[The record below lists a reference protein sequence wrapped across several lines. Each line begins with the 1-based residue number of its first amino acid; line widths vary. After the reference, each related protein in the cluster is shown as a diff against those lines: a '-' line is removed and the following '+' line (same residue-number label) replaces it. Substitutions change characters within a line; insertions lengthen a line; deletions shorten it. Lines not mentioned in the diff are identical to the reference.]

1 MKTRKPSQ
9 RNARSRYTFACCGA
23 RGPLHGSS
31 RAWDA
36 VKHVLPAPG
45 QNYLCWRH
53 SADATFELQG
63 GNVEDVQAH
72 LGISGGFWEAL
83 GAPENCALV
92 YAPASFP
99 RNPSCRLHAVGGC
112 AERAV
117 KQHVEWRVCE
127 KRLNVQGFGAVSDLQ
142 KRPPKRRSRLHAV
155 RGRPETLSAVY
166 AKTRF
171 GAPVYTPRGVL
182 KNDARVRVLGLGLEA
197 LKPFG
202 PAPKTAFDR
211 GSKRQNLS

>member
-1 MKTRKPSQ
+1 M
-9 RNARSRYTFACCGA
+9 
-23 RGPLHGSS
+23 
-31 RAWDA
+31 
-36 VKHVLPAPG
+36 LPATG

-53 SADATFELQG
+53 SAEATFELQG
-63 GNVEDVQAH
+63 ENVKDVQAN

-99 RNPSCRLHAVGGC
+99 PNPSCRVHAVGGC

-155 RGRPETLSAVY
+155 RGRPETASAVY

-171 GAPVYTPRGVL
+171 GAPVYAPRGVV
-182 KNDARVRVLGLGLEA
+182 KNDARVRVLGLVLEA
-197 LKPFG
+197 LE
-202 PAPKTAFDR
+202 ALERRPKTIILT
-211 GSKRQNLS
+211 RQKARTYARRAESMHFKEGFIVGQLNPCIFTSQGDAGR